1 MIFQYHKR
9 FTAIFKSKVASK
21 GMRIMEDLQIQL
33 PKDIQ
38 KATLKMINQ
47 ALTKAVH
54 GIKQQNSFPPYLT
67 RQEASKYLHVSG
79 TTFDKWQRELH
90 IPLIQIEGVKRYKRE
105 TLDQFMKNIEQQN
118 TK

>member
-1 MIFQYHKR
+1 MDV
-9 FTAIFKSKVASK
+9 SVNLPP
-21 GMRIMEDLQIQL
+21 ELQE
-33 PKDIQ
+33 
-38 KATLKMINQ
+38 ATLKMINQ

-54 GIKQQNSFPPYLT
+54 GIKQQKSFPPYMT
-67 RQEASKYLHVSG
+67 KQEASKYLHVSG